1 VFHVL
6 ENRAEDR
13 LIPLTTVNEA
23 HFFSYIYLNSTSLN
37 SILDKMM
44 RSSKQE
50 ELTFEDERSS
60 TEVEEALIP
69 GKEDEEWHTEI
80 SSNQKSRS
88 CYPSKRW
95 LLEAGL
101 LLVIIG
107 LLIERFKFPSRTYD
121 ITGDVTGFA
130 PNFKHKVMAFEPDLD
145 FIPANTSTFW
155 DQSVRDKW
163 LGSVPRGLGYVRVTD
178 PSKYV
183 DLPTPIHDYPDETV
197 FTTSMPHQLHC
208 LYNILEVYAAM
219 TSENPHGVPTEM
231 TFHLRHCFE

>member
-1 VFHVL
+1 
-6 ENRAEDR
+6 
-13 LIPLTTVNEA
+13 
-23 HFFSYIYLNSTSLN
+23 
-37 SILDKMM
+37 MM
-44 RSSKQE
+44 RSSKRDDQ
-50 ELTFEDERSS
+50 TFTDDRSS
-60 TEVEEALIP
+60 TEVEEALI
-69 GKEDEEWHTEI
+69 GDKQDEEWHAELL
-80 SSNQKSRS
+80 SNRRPLRKF
-88 CYPSKRW
+88 PGKRW

-101 LLVIIG
+101 LLIIIG
-107 LLIERFKFPSRTYD
+107 LLVERFKFPLRVYD

-130 PNFKHKVMAFEPDLD
+130 PSFKHKVMAFEPDLD

-155 DQSVRDKW
+155 DQTVRDKW
-163 LGSVPRGLGYVRVTD
+163 LGIVPRGLGYVKITE

-183 DLPTPIHDYPDETV
+183 DLPTPIHDYPNETV

>member
-1 VFHVL
+1 M
-6 ENRAEDR
+6 
-13 LIPLTTVNEA
+13 I
-23 HFFSYIYLNSTSLN
+23 
-37 SILDKMM
+37 
-44 RSSKQE
+44 RSPVEE
-50 ELTFEDERSS
+50 ELAFEDNRSS
-60 TEVEEALIP
+60 TEVEEGLIG
-69 GKEDEEWHTEI
+69 GKEEQEWSAEMSI
-80 SSNQKSRS
+80 KRKSRYH
-88 CYPSKRW
+88 YPSRRG

-101 LLVIIG
+101 VLVIIV
-107 LLIERFKFPSRTYD
+107 LLIERFKFPLRAYD

-130 PNFKHKVMAFEPDLD
+130 PSFKHKVMAFEPDLD

-155 DQSVRDKW
+155 DQPIRDKW
-163 LGSVPRGLGYVRVTD
+163 LGIVPRGLGYVKVME

-183 DLPTPIHDYPDETV
+183 ELPTPIHDYPNETV